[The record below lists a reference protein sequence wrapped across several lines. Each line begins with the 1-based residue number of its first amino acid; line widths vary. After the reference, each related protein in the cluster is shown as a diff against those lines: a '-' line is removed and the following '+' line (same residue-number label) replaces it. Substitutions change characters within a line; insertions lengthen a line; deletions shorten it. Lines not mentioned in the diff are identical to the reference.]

1 MLSHSWTLGH
11 RHKAKPTTK
20 YGISGEGF
28 VSMSQTSALVSN
40 LFQLRTDQPERAVKV
55 SKENLAK
62 LNKDIERAST
72 CHSPN
77 FHNKK
82 SLICTQEFVISS
94 SDSIFHGSEPGGSYH
109 NPAPQPPGGSPSLL
123 SRIDMGTS
131 SEGGGSHEHGPAS
144 GGSQPGKDLL
154 SRLSDPDGQHSLDDY
169 QHHGP
174 ASGGSQPGKDLLSRL
189 SASGGSQPQ
198 SGPSRHLAANKR
210 YSPYTRNPRF
220 DGGTN

>member
-1 MLSHSWTLGH
+1 MLSHAWTRAH
-11 RHKAKPTTK
+11 RHKAKPTTE

-62 LNKDIERAST
+62 LNKDIEHAST

-77 FHNKK
+77 FHSKK

-154 SRLSDPDGQHSLDDY
+154 SRLSDPDGQHSLDDH
-169 QHHGP
+169 QHGP
-174 ASGGSQPGKDLLSRL
+174 ASD
-189 SASGGSQPQ
+189 GSQPQ
-198 SGPSRHLAANKR
+198 GGPSLSLADRIDRSPRNNR
-210 YSPYTRNPRF
+210 YNPYTRNRWHRS
-220 DGGTN
+220 DQGTN